1 MASPKKKRMRR
12 RLMLQRLQAQ
22 QEPVAEVVVEKSVPA
37 PEAPQEVKASRD
49 KPAPRSWEKKE
60 KKGKK

>member
-1 MASPKKKRMRR
+1 MRR

-22 QEPVAEVVVEKSVPA
+22 QEPVAEVVVEKRVPA
-37 PEAPQEVKASRD
+37 PEAEAPQEVKAPRD